1 MKKYNDLEEFLQDYY
16 KSPEWYNMLTPIQ
29 SIQEIGHIY
38 RPVFQSL
45 FLWNIYFN
53 FGQPNLLVVVRI
65 CFNPYFYG
73 TSTST
78 STAEEAEKRKK
89 ECFNPYFYGTST
101 STNTRH

>member
-1 MKKYNDLEEFLQDYY
+1 MEKGMTQEELAFQSLFLWNIYF
-16 KSPEWYNMLTPIQ
+16 N